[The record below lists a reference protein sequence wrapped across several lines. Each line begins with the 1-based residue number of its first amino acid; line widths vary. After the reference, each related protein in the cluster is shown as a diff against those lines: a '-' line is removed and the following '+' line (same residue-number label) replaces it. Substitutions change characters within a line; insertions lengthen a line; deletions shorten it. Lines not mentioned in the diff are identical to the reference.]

1 MRGHGLR
8 AHQLAHL
15 VQHRLPVLVPGLARR
30 AQPAAL
36 HLPGTC
42 GSVALP
48 PTKAPAKSVP
58 PEMELDPDRAGPSTL
73 RAARPD
79 PVVAGLGQRRAGGAH
94 GAQRRQV
101 GLAHQAAH
109 RPSGNSAKKAAPAP
123 KKVARASPAKRHSVP
138 QSGAAEGQPGL
149 PSKMQQV
156 VPPSSRSTWPFHMIQ
171 PVVLYQW
178 KRSPV
183 LGTRLGPRSLCR
195 RAACSASSRMPPWP
209 CTMGLGRPVVPLE

>member
-1 MRGHGLR
+1 
-8 AHQLAHL
+8 
-15 VQHRLPVLVPGLARR
+15 
-30 AQPAAL
+30 
-36 HLPGTC
+36 
-42 GSVALP
+42 
-48 PTKAPAKSVP
+48 
-58 PEMELDPDRAGPSTL
+58 
-73 RAARPD
+73 
-79 PVVAGLGQRRAGGAH
+79 VAGLGQRRAGGAH

-171 PVVLYQW
+171 PVVLNQW

-183 LGTRLGPRSLCR
+183 STQWGPGRCAGCS
-195 RAACSASSRMPPWP
+195 CSASSRMPPWP